1 MISKLQFDLPSTGS
15 GSGKISPQ
23 AEKALESFEALFIS
37 HLVRGLK
44 EALTDEMDGEGGGFG
59 KGIYGSLM
67 DQTFSEAIAHAGGI
81 GLKEQLLPYLSLEE
95 NSTVSPQEEGG
106 KE

>member
-1 MISKLQFDLPSTGS
+1 MISKLQFDLPNTDAK
-15 GSGKISPQ
+15 SGKISPQ

-81 GLKEQLLPYLSLEE
+81 GLKEQLLPWINQEE
-95 NSTVSPQEEGG
+95 SSTVSPAKEEE
-106 KE
+106 KA